1 MFENEYEI
9 NVELTVFTTVRA
21 STKQDA
27 YEAAC
32 NEIKKFF
39 SGAEPCDRQGQMYQ
53 INDLDI
59 HDIKRVEID

>member
-1 MFENEYEI
+1 MFENEYKI

-39 SGAEPCDRQGQMYQ
+39 SGDRESQMYQ
-53 INDLDI
+53 INDLDV
-59 HDIKRVEID
+59 HDVTRVEID